1 MESEVAFSIV
11 IPTHNR
17 PEALSSLLQSI
28 REHWTPR
35 IEKVVVVD
43 DSDRPL
49 NLVESFYDLPLHHIV
64 QRPRMFISRAKN
76 LGWQAAPSPFI
87 FIIDDDNVVTST
99 TFRGPLDLMGSN
111 SHVGA
116 VVPAVLY
123 RSAPELVWVYATPLS
138 QNRWGH
144 VLIGRNRPRNLSLEN
159 RVLETDALPNAA
171 LARRSSLTE
180 IGGFDES
187 LLVNSSAAAALTL
200 KQKGWKVLAHT

>member
-1 MESEVAFSIV
+1 MESEVGFSIV

-28 REHWTPR
+28 REHSTPR

-43 DSDRPL
+43 DSDRPS
-49 NLVESFYDLPLHHIV
+49 NLAERFHDLPLHHIV

-76 LGWQAAPSPFI
+76 LGWHAAPSPFI
-87 FIIDDDNVVTST
+87 FFIDDDNIVTST
-99 TFRGPLDLMGSN
+99 TFRGSYDLMESN
-111 SHVGA
+111 SNVGA

-138 QNRWGH
+138 RNRWGH
-144 VLIGRNRPRNLSLEN
+144 VLIGRNRPRNPALEH

-171 LARRSSLTE
+171 LVRRSSLAE
-180 IGGFDES
+180 IGGVDE
-187 LLVNSSAAAALTL
+187 
-200 KQKGWKVLAHT
+200 